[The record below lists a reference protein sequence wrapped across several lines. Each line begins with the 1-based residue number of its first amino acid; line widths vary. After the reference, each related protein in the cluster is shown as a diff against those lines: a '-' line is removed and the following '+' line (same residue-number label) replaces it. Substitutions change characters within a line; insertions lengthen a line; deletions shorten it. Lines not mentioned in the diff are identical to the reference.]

1 VGQQCEITGVLGA
14 SVVPGDKLM
23 ILSDCGRGNAILGF
37 PAQGILDSSDGT
49 NFAFAGDGEKILLS
63 VPGIFR
69 ICFCRPFTGI
79 EACDSSTGFTARVG
93 LMTASGPFAR
103 STICDVGSACAVSL
117 SGVGLTA
124 GDLLWVAD
132 GTCGTAVGVEQ
143 KGFPDLQNPIVVE
156 EGADGLTVN
165 LGILPFTALLL

>member
-1 VGQQCEITGVLGA
+1 
-14 SVVPGDKLM
+14 
-23 ILSDCGRGNAILGF
+23 
-37 PAQGILDSSDGT
+37 
-49 NFAFAGDGEKILLS
+49 
-63 VPGIFR
+63 
-69 ICFCRPFTGI
+69 
-79 EACDSSTGFTARVG
+79 
-93 LMTASGPFAR
+93 MTASGPFVR
-103 STICDVGSACAVSL
+103 STICDLGSACVVSL

-165 LGILPFTALLL
+165 LGTLPFGALPGTYQLCWCPQSANCSSTALFRAPAGMLQTNCPPGSFAVGPVTGDAGELCTA